1 MGSFNGE
8 GLSDQVKVR
17 LEKLNTLKQQG
28 QNPFNKTKFEVSSNS
43 ETIRGNFEKLESTE
57 VKVAGRIMSKRV
69 MGKISFAGLQDGCGQ
84 IQCYIKKEILG
95 DEGYAA
101 FKKLD
106 VGDIVG
112 VVGEVCKTERGE
124 ISVQP
129 TEIVLLAKALN
140 PLPEKFH
147 GLQNQDLK
155 YRQRYVDLIIN
166 SKVRQTFLLRSKIIS
181 TVRAFLNNEGFV
193 EVETPILASQASGA
207 SARPFKTHHNSLNLD
222 MVLRI
227 ALELHLKRLIV
238 GGFNKVFEIGRVF
251 RNEGID
257 TKHNPEFTLL
267 ELYEAY
273 TDFEGIMNLT
283 ERLIKFVANEA
294 IGKLKF
300 SVGEFEI
307 NLEEPFKRISMVDSV
322 KTCSGVD
329 FSEVDS
335 LERARELAQAHQI
348 EIETHHTIGDIL
360 SLFFE
365 KYVEGTLVQPTF
377 VTFYPVEISPLAKQ
391 CPDNESFTE
400 RFELFVAGKEL
411 ANAFSE
417 LNDPI
422 VQLERFEAQA
432 KLKMMGDEEAC
443 DVDYD
448 FLNALRYG
456 MPPTGGLGIGIDR
469 LVMLLT
475 ESESIRDVILFP
487 TMKSLPNDK

>member
-273 TDFEGIMNLT
+273 TDFEEIMNLT

-348 EIETHHTIGDIL
+348 EIETHHKIGDIL

-487 TMKSLPNDK
+487 TMKKLQEE

>member
-8 GLSDQVKVR
+8 DLSDQVKVR

-101 FKKLD
+101 VKKLD

-487 TMKSLPNDK
+487 TMKPLD

>member
-283 ERLIKFVANEA
+283 ERLIKFAANEA

>member
-283 ERLIKFVANEA
+283 ERLIKFAANEA

-348 EIETHHTIGDIL
+348 EFETHHKIGDIL

-422 VQLERFEAQA
+422 VKLERFEAQA

-487 TMKSLPNDK
+487 TMKKLQEE

>member
-207 SARPFKTHHNSLNLD
+207 SASPFKTHHNSLNLD

-283 ERLIKFVANEA
+283 ERLIKFAANEA

-391 CPDNESFTE
+391 CPDNGNFTE

>member
-283 ERLIKFVANEA
+283 ERLIKFAANEA

-391 CPDNESFTE
+391 CPDNGNFTE

>member
-273 TDFEGIMNLT
+273 TDFEEIMNLT

-391 CPDNESFTE
+391 CPDNGNFTE

-487 TMKSLPNDK
+487 TMKKLQEE

>member
-283 ERLIKFVANEA
+283 ERLIKFAANEA

-391 CPDNESFTE
+391 CPDNGSFTE

-487 TMKSLPNDK
+487 TMKPLD